1 MGEMGSL
8 TCCFFSVLAYAT
20 VSADPSVLSTVH
32 VVGVIT
38 SQETSKPTLNS
49 KTPYHF
55 FDHQE
60 RERGEGERERERER
74 GGQRR
79 WLPFHPARSRKPC

>member
-1 MGEMGSL
+1 M
-8 TCCFFSVLAYAT
+8 LACAT

-55 FDHQE
+55 FEHQE
-60 RERGEGERERERER
+60 REGGGREGERERER

-79 WLPFHPARSRKPC
+79 WLPFHHARSRKPC